1 MVIILVIFKEIH
13 YLQDPIQLLSKVR
26 NTIVLDVNVKS
37 CFINGVNNC
46 IDMVHDAYYSF
57 TLEYKDL
64 AGNAAQNIAETQLRF
79 DTATGAPTF
88 TLPAASSFIPE
99 PFYISLRTA

>member
-1 MVIILVIFKEIH
+1 
-13 YLQDPIQLLSKVR
+13 
-26 NTIVLDVNVKS
+26 
-37 CFINGVNNC
+37 
-46 IDMVHDAYYSF
+46 MVHDAYYSF

-88 TLPAASSFIPE
+88 TLPAASSFIVIKVSPV
-99 PFYISLRTA
+99 